1 MMHAL
6 KHPSFFKPTSRPSS
20 PAPAPPSR
28 PDSGIGFDRTPR
40 PLHKLSLSTFRK
52 ASPAPVAPKSPTKPP
67 STLVQDGSYLE
78 MLSLKLS
85 EAVSKALAQ
94 PLGPAVPMELVGG
107 KRPIPAGRGRAL
119 GALITSELRASH
131 DNQHLYRASLR
142 GLHRPLSVLVS
153 NLSAQLVPLVASPAF
168 LNFLAP
174 SLNATQLHAMAIAAF
189 AGELLD
195 CFDESGLGLD
205 SDPHGLKTIREG
217 LVSVVNRVINP
228 LIVSIK
234 NDLGAVIDGL
244 EFPQTPIK
252 TIAKPSVSHPSLV
265 ALQGVVPAYTRIL
278 ERCISLPGSQT
289 TVATFLIS
297 LIWRGL
303 VALSH
308 RPYHPPSPPA
318 SPYLA
323 AHDVKK
329 RRGSSTTPP
338 LTPPS
343 SRFTIKL
350 PPSRPPSPPSRITS
364 STSTDARALYEILS
378 HLPRPAA
385 DKEASRLAREAVE
398 EAFTALHAFDPFI
411 EAVYAS
417 TVSPMSTVV
426 AERLVTLAKELP
438 TLIVLQVILNAY
450 GSPLGT
456 SLPQILRLDTAE
468 YKQVCLSGFGRAEE
482 CGPVLGQHALDA
494 LRAADPTSFAVKW
507 LELELAAEPET
518 AANATTFIS

>member
-1 MMHAL
+1 MHAL

-119 GALITSELRASH
+119 GALIT
-131 DNQHLYRASLR
+131 
-142 GLHRPLSVLVS
+142 
-153 NLSAQLVPLVASPAF
+153 
-168 LNFLAP
+168 
-174 SLNATQLHAMAIAAF
+174 
-189 AGELLD
+189 
-195 CFDESGLGLD
+195 
-205 SDPHGLKTIREG
+205 
-217 LVSVVNRVINP
+217 
-228 LIVSIK
+228 SIK

-482 CGPVLGQHALDA
+482 CGPVWGSMRLTPFAPLILQA
-494 LRAADPTSFAVKW
+494 LR
-507 LELELAAEPET
+507 
-518 AANATTFIS
+518 